1 MNNGVSSVSGARLAD
16 RWVYRV
22 GYAGN
27 PIDFAQKIDFA
38 EIVKVEGRT
47 IELKLNSADAA
58 LTASPPNVPDHFL
71 FRPRIETSVGT
82 VRGGT
87 VFAAQLPGDSRAIL
101 FTALHVF
108 GPPGGLESE
117 PEAKDLPAAVKKVVL
132 TGLFD
137 PSETVEAGAI
147 VLPLPRAGR
156 LGTQSR
162 SGDVVAILASAAAKL
177 QPRPLA
183 DRLPVSGEPVWLAAR
198 VLSGAPPDQR
208 LHAATAKG
216 VDEDGLLL
224 YEFES
229 PKTEIR
235 ATSGA
240 PVLNAAG
247 EVVAIQAGSASEGEK
262 LIGVGTPVTKFA
274 AELRRVLQQGRQ
286 PGMKESPRKNTART
300 RRRTP

>member
-1 MNNGVSSVSGARLAD
+1 M
-16 RWVYRV
+16 
-22 GYAGN
+22 
-27 PIDFAQKIDFA
+27 
-38 EIVKVEGRT
+38 
-47 IELKLNSADAA
+47 
-58 LTASPPNVPDHFL
+58 
-71 FRPRIETSVGT
+71 
-82 VRGGT
+82 
-87 VFAAQLPGDSRAIL
+87 
-101 FTALHVF
+101 
-108 GPPGGLESE
+108 
-117 PEAKDLPAAVKKVVL
+117 L

-177 QPRPLA
+177 QPQPLA
-183 DRLPVSGEPVWLAAR
+183 DRLPASGEPVWLAAR
-198 VLSGAPPDQR
+198 VLSGAPPDKR

-216 VDEDGLLL
+216 VEAGWSSPLRVR
-224 YEFES
+224 ES
-229 PKTEIR
+229 ENRNSAPPQ
-235 ATSGA
+235 A

-247 EVVAIQAGSASEGEK
+247 EVVAIHAGSASEGEK

-286 PGMKESPRKNTART
+286 PGMKESPRKSTART